1 MSAVFSRIA
10 LSAVC
15 IALSM
20 SAVCGCSWKQLVA
33 PVDGSESEYREIAGQ
48 IQYDDVTTS
57 ADSTGDVR
65 YTPEP
70 QTIDPTRPRIYLN
83 MSLDQIVEIGLQN
96 SKVLRDLGG
105 TVLRDPSQ
113 SSTILDPAIQ
123 ESDPRGGVE
132 AALSVY
138 DVQLSSSALF
148 ENNDRALN
156 NTFFGGG
163 TRTLKQDL
171 NTYQTQLSKRTAAGT
186 ELILRNNTIYDANN
200 APGNLFRSAWD
211 TNLEAEVRQP
221 LLQGAGTFFN
231 RTAGPGATPGLL
243 NGVVIARVARDIS
256 LSDFKISLR
265 DYLANL
271 ENAYWDLYFAYRDLD
286 AKKTARDESLRTW
299 NVIRAQFGRAGFEA
313 DKEAQAREQFYRF
326 QQEVQDALS
335 GRVQDGTRSNNG
347 STGGTFRRTSGVLVA
362 ERRLRLLM
370 GWPINSDALIRPNT
384 EPIRAPA
391 MYHWDAL
398 LTEALARRPELL
410 RQRKRIKRRQLELD
424 ASQTFLKPRL
434 DAVGRYRA
442 RGFGKDLL
450 DSNGDTAAF
459 QNAAENLTNGN
470 FQEWQFGLEFSI
482 PLGFRQAHAA
492 VHNAELRLTRERTIL
507 REQER
512 QVVHDLSNAIAE
524 VKRAYAVVQTAYNRL
539 RAAKTR
545 VDALKAADSDKIA
558 TPDQLLEAH
567 SRLSDAE
574 SRYFLTLVEYMVAV
588 RNVHLEKGSLF
599 DYRGVA
605 VANDGGLSGIE
616 YHSQATFQFG
626 TPQEIVPPSTV
637 PPTMTVPPARVPP
650 AKVPPTPIQPKPEP
664 KAGPKLTQPKATPV
678 EPVRGFSDI
687 KTRDASPFPK

>member
-1 MSAVFSRIA
+1 MTSTFTRFSIPLAALAVAIA
-10 LSAVC
+10 G
-15 IALSM
+15 
-20 SAVCGCSWKQLVA
+20 VCGCSWNQLTA
-33 PVDGSESEYREIAGQ
+33 PIDGSESDYREIAGR
-48 IQYDDVTTS
+48 IQYDDVT
-57 ADSTGDVR
+57 AEPDPKGDVR
-65 YTPEP
+65 YSPPP
-70 QTIDPTRPRIYLN
+70 QTLDLTKPRTHLN
-83 MSLDQIVEIGLQN
+83 MSLEQVIEIGLRN

-105 TVLRDPSQ
+105 TVLRDPALA
-113 SSTILDPAIQ
+113 STILDPAIQ
-123 ESDPRGGVE
+123 ESDPRNGVE

-138 DVQLSSSALF
+138 DVQLSSTAFF

-163 TRTLKQDL
+163 TRTLQQDL
-171 NTYQTQLSKRTAAGT
+171 NTYQTQLSKRSATGT
-186 ELILRNNTIYDANN
+186 EFILRNNTVYDANN
-200 APGNLFRSAWD
+200 APGNRFASAWD

-231 RTAGPGATPGLL
+231 RTVGPGGSPGLF
-243 NGVVIARVARDIS
+243 NGVIIARVARDIT
-256 LSDFKISLR
+256 LSDFQIALR
-265 DYLANL
+265 QYLANI

-299 NVIRAQFGRAGFEA
+299 NTIRGNYGRKGFEA

-370 GWPINSDALIRPNT
+370 GWPINSDALIRPLT
-384 EPIRAPA
+384 EPIRAPVQ
-391 MYHWDAL
+391 YQWDAV
-398 LTEALARRPELL
+398 LTEALSRRPELL

-424 ASQTFLKPRL
+424 ASQSFLKPRL

-459 QNAAENLTNGN
+459 GNAAENLTDGN

-492 VHNAELRLTRERTIL
+492 VHNAELRLARERTVL

-512 QVVHDLSNAIAE
+512 QVVHDLSNAVAE
-524 VKRAYAVVQTAYNRL
+524 VKRAYVVVQTAYNRL

-545 VDALKAADSDKIA
+545 VDALKAADSDRA
-558 TPDQLLEAH
+558 TPDQLLESH
-567 SRLSDAE
+567 SRLADAE

-599 DYRGVA
+599 DYRGVS

-616 YHSQATFQFG
+616 YRSQPTLQFEAPVEVESPPMK
-626 TPQEIVPPSTV
+626 TPPI
-637 PPTMTVPPARVPP
+637 
-650 AKVPPTPIQPKPEP
+650 KVPPKVDRQTKPMPGPMLKQPMAP
-664 KAGPKLTQPKATPV
+664 KV
-678 EPVRGFSDI
+678 EAVRSFSE
-687 KTRDASPFPK
+687 TETSDAKPFPVK